1 VDYLLTWQTVFE
13 AIATVSGIICVYLQ
27 TIEKISAWIFGIIS
41 VSLLAIIFLD
51 AQLISD
57 FILHIILLFLN
68 VYGWWQWNRYQENN
82 NCQHLVLRFTSLHWI
97 IWLAIIVIV
106 TPLWGFL
113 ISRLFT
119 ADLAYF
125 DAFTT
130 VGSLVAQYLLA
141 KKYLE
146 NWITW
151 IVVDVIAIGVYTYKE
166 LYFVAFLFLIFLVLC
181 IKGYVEWKGRER
193 AKSPLP

>member
-1 VDYLLTWQTVFE
+1 MEYVLTWQTLFE
-13 AIATVSGIICVYLQ
+13 IIASISGIICVYLQ
-27 TIEKISAWIFGIIS
+27 TLEKIAAWIFGIIS

-57 FILHIILLFLN
+57 FILHIILLLLN
-68 VYGWWQWNRYQENN
+68 VYGLWQWNRYEENEN
-82 NCQHLVLRFTSLHWI
+82 SPHMVLRFTSVHWI